1 MVARTQNADKSY
13 TYTDFDAKKNEWN
26 TIQNPMPENL
36 ALNKVKDIK
45 WAKVGDIQPVLD
57 TNSVKSDAN

>member
-13 TYTDFDAKKNEWN
+13 TYTDFDAQKNEWN